1 MPIAVLGD
9 GRLVS
14 RFAIEFLA
22 AGAEAHLF
30 GIRRLEIWLRP
41 QMHDAVFTVDDDG
54 VAVFRHRHRALDLA
68 GDGNPH
74 GARHDDDVAG
84 GSAVLQHQPAQ
95 LVARIVEQLGGA
107 HRAGDDDGVARQ
119 RSGQHL
125 GAAPH
130 QLPQQPVG
138 EVVEIAHPLAQ
149 IRVGHVQHAGA
160 HVALHLLDRGFGRE
174 AVADGLFQP
183 SHPAAIVGEHAVG
196 FEHGTML
203 ALEGDVASR
212 QHVVDRQAQRA
223 QRVVEPAHFGLA
235 VLVEQIGDD
244 DARLVQHDVA
254 ETHAL
259 VERQALEGHW
269 PAEVEFKPWPRQPRQ
284 IAGSDHFGDHHRRC
298 FQRLDLVVAIVP
310 LGAILHDQHAER
322 AAGPQHRHAEE
333 GIVDLFTGLRQVGE
347 CRVLLRVRQ
356 IERPRAGC
364 DRADQ
369 ALPELELG

>member
-1 MPIAVLGD
+1 M
-9 GRLVS
+9 
-14 RFAIEFLA
+14 
-22 AGAEAHLF
+22 
-30 GIRRLEIWLRP
+30 
-41 QMHDAVFTVDDDG
+41 
-54 VAVFRHRHRALDLA
+54 
-68 GDGNPH
+68 
-74 GARHDDDVAG
+74 
-84 GSAVLQHQPAQ
+84 
-95 LVARIVEQLGGA
+95 
-107 HRAGDDDGVARQ
+107 
-119 RSGQHL
+119 
-125 GAAPH
+125 
-130 QLPQQPVG
+130 
-138 EVVEIAHPLAQ
+138 
-149 IRVGHVQHAGA
+149 QHAGA
-160 HVALHLLDRGFGRE
+160 HVALHLLDRRFGGE

-254 ETHAL
+254 ETTPSL
-259 VERQALEGHW
+259 NDRPLKVDR
-269 PAEVEFKPWPRQPRQ
+269 PAEVEFEPRPRQPRQ

-298 FQRLDLVVAIVP
+298 FHRLDLVVAIVP
-310 LGAILHDQHAER
+310 LGAVLHDQHAER

-333 GIVDLFTGLRQVGE
+333 GVVALFAGLRQVGE

-369 ALPELELG
+369 ALPELAAGPGARTRVQAFGSIEFEHAIGAQHIERADLGHHVLRRSRARSGRAAPAARAASP